1 LSEGE
6 RLVSSFYDA
15 FASVIRKGNACIKA
29 DEITF
34 ISQTESVVSGDD
46 VDTFDKFMDML
57 EDCDDV
63 QHVYHNAVVE
73 R

>member
-1 LSEGE
+1 ALTNNTPD
-6 RLVSSFYDA
+6 LVFD
-15 FASVIRKGNACIKA
+15 A

-34 ISQTESVVSGDD
+34 IPQTESIVSGDD
-46 VDTFDKFMDML
+46 VATFDKFMDML